1 MLSEEELKEIHGGF
15 SKGVIIGVV
24 SCFVSFI
31 IGVFDGYYRPL
42 GC

>member
-1 MLSEEELKEIHGGF
+1 MLNEIELKEIRGGF
-15 SKGVIIGVV
+15 SKGLLVGITSYII
-24 SCFVSFI
+24 SFV

>member
-1 MLSEEELKEIHGGF
+1 MLTNEELLEIHGGF
-15 SKGVIIGVV
+15 SNGVLVGVASYII
-24 SCFVSFI
+24 SFI

>member
-1 MLSEEELKEIHGGF
+1 MLSESELRGVYGGF
-15 SKGVIIGVV
+15 SKGLVVGIASYVI
-24 SCFVSFI
+24 SFF